1 MDGGILLQWSENMGN
16 NMEEEWGLI
25 KTFFQKIY
33 FSEHSE
39 NGRKKKMI
47 YKEIEQHLKKKQKGI
62 SLHTN

>member
-39 NGRKKKMI
+39 NGRKKMVI
-47 YKEIEQHLKKKQKGI
+47 NKEIE
-62 SLHTN
+62 